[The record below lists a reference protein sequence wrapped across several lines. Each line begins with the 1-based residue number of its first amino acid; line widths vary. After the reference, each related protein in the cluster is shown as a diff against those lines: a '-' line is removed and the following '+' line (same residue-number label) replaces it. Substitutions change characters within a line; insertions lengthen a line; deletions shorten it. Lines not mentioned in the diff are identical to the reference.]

1 MNRFITIL
9 LLVLSAATASA
20 QKAADWRD
28 LLTIVDD
35 NNRTVYYERES
46 HKPLKG
52 EYRIKRGLD
61 IEFVKLKD
69 GVIDGDYRRY
79 RNGELRESGKYV
91 KGKREGDFTE
101 YHSGGKT
108 VRKTIPM
115 KDGRI
120 DGVVRTYFS
129 DGSLDTEKTYRMSV
143 EHGAERRYD
152 NATHRQVFE
161 THYIDGK
168 KEGEEWET
176 ADNGNGTQSRIVRH
190 YADGLLNGK
199 YRNELTR
206 DGKLI
211 YLIEGEY
218 LGGEKT
224 GQWIEYNYEAG
235 TASTSWLGE
244 GGA

>member
-91 KGKREGDFTE
+91 KGKREGEFTE
-101 YHSGGKT
+101 YHSGGISGW
-108 VRKTIPM
+108 RKDRTMDRAQLRSRNCIYIVAWRRR
-115 KDGRI
+115 RI
-120 DGVVRTYFS
+120 
-129 DGSLDTEKTYRMSV
+129 
-143 EHGAERRYD
+143 
-152 NATHRQVFE
+152 
-161 THYIDGK
+161 
-168 KEGEEWET
+168 
-176 ADNGNGTQSRIVRH
+176 NG
-190 YADGLLNGK
+190 
-199 YRNELTR
+199 
-206 DGKLI
+206 
-211 YLIEGEY
+211 
-218 LGGEKT
+218 
-224 GQWIEYNYEAG
+224 
-235 TASTSWLGE
+235 
-244 GGA
+244 

>member
-91 KGKREGDFTE
+91 KGKREG
-101 YHSGGKT
+101 
-108 VRKTIPM
+108 
-115 KDGRI
+115 
-120 DGVVRTYFS
+120 
-129 DGSLDTEKTYRMSV
+129 
-143 EHGAERRYD
+143 
-152 NATHRQVFE
+152 
-161 THYIDGK
+161 
-168 KEGEEWET
+168 EEWET
-176 ADNGNGTQSRIVRH
+176 SDSGNGTQSRIVRH
-190 YADGLLNGK
+190 YADGVLNGK
-199 YRNELTR
+199 YRTELTR

-224 GQWIEYNYEAG
+224 GQWIEHNYEAV